1 MQMPALRGI
10 VIGIFL
16 LCCLPPVRA
25 QQEIRISGKVTD
37 TLGQPIELVN
47 VVLKDMSQK
56 GTTTNENGAF
66 FLSVPANQ
74 EVVLLFSCVG
84 YVTVE
89 RKLFVR
95 NGKNPFLLVQLEPD
109 AIQLKPVVT
118 RGERYTFNTGVEYMD
133 AKMITHLPTMGS
145 GIEGLIKIS
154 GLGVHSHDELSSQY
168 NVRGGSYDENLVYV
182 NGMEIFRPFLIRS
195 GQQEGLSFINPD
207 MVTSVC
213 FSSGG
218 FESAYGDKTASVL
231 DVEYAE
237 PVRFSGSVSGS
248 FLGGSAHVG
257 GCSKNRKFSYL
268 AGARYQSNAYM
279 LKQMQTHGNYQPN
292 FTDVQLLLR
301 YTPDER
307 WKFSMFGNFA
317 RNEYRLAPE
326 TGEATIGNILT
337 TIQRLNIYYDGQE
350 VDAYRTLFTSVAATR
365 MFSRTSDITF
375 SATYFRTM
383 EKETFDI
390 SAEYWLS
397 DINMDNG
404 SESFGESVSSRA
416 VGGELRHGR
425 NFLDADIFNLAVQ
438 GRHALGAHELRW
450 GLSGREELIRDRLE
464 EWYLYDSSFYSLPHP
479 HTLPGDTV
487 PFSDTARLLT
497 VSSLL
502 QSRNNVGNERLTA
515 YLQDQWSF
523 GLDRFRYKLTTGVRF
538 SYATMN
544 GEWFVTPRVRFT
556 IQPLANQNLSFYVAG
571 GCYYQPPFYKEMRTP
586 SGEINN
592 DIRSQK
598 SCHFILG
605 GDLLFKWAER
615 PFKLSGEAYYKYLW
629 DLVSYELDNVRTI
642 YSGYNDADGYAIGMD
657 LKLSGEVVKGLESWL
672 SVSLMQTMEDIHGDY
687 YLQYF
692 DSLGQ
697 QQRGADGAARVDT
710 VYPGYIPRPTDQR
723 FSINLFFQDEIPHHP
738 DFKAHINLIYST
750 PLPYG
755 IVGTPAYQWANRRG
769 KAYFRTDV
777 GFSWR
782 FLSENNQRKK
792 PFSLIRTGYVTLEI
806 LNMFNYYNIIS
817 YTAVTDID
825 GNSYL
830 TPNYLT
836 PRLYNIKLRF
846 EF

>member
-1 MQMPALRGI
+1 MIRRCL
-10 VIGIFL
+10 IGFFL
-16 LCCLPPVRA
+16 LLCGSVVLA
-25 QQEIRISGKVTD
+25 QQNGRVSGHVTD
-37 TLGQPIELVN
+37 TAGKPIDLVN
-47 VVLKDMSQK
+47 VVLKSSPQQ
-56 GTTTNENGAF
+56 GTTTDETGSF
-66 FLSVPANQ
+66 VLSLPANK
-74 EVVLLFSCVG
+74 ETVLIFSCVG
-84 YVTVE
+84 YLSCEIPVKV
-89 RKLFVR
+89 KP
-95 NGKNPFLLVQLEPD
+95 GKNPPLQVRMVPT
-109 AIQLKPVVT
+109 ATVLKPVVKT
-118 RGERYTFNTGVEYMD
+118 GERYTFNSGVEYMD
-133 AKMITHLPTMGS
+133 AHMITHLPSMGS
-145 GIEGLIKIS
+145 GIEGLVKSS

-168 NVRGGSYDENLVYV
+168 NVRGGSYDENLIYV

-207 MVTSVC
+207 MVSSVC

-218 FESAYGDKTASVL
+218 FEAAYGDKTASVL
-231 DVEYAE
+231 DVEYSE
-237 PVRFSGSVSGS
+237 PVRFSGSLSGS

-257 GCSKNRKFSYL
+257 GCSKNQKFSYL

-292 FTDVQLLLR
+292 FTDVQMLLR
-301 YTPDER
+301 YAPDDR
-307 WKFSMFGNFA
+307 WKFSLFGNYA
-317 RNEYRLAPE
+317 RNEYRLVPE

-350 VDAYRTLFTSVAATR
+350 VDAYQTLFTSVAATR
-365 MFSRTSDITF
+365 QLGSASDVTF
-375 SATYFRTM
+375 SATYFRTV

-390 SAEYWLS
+390 NAEYWLS
-397 DINMDNG
+397 DINMDNA

-425 NFLDADIFNLAVQ
+425 NFLNADIFNLSAQ
-438 GRHALGAHELRW
+438 GSHAIGSHVLRW
-450 GLSGREELIRDRLE
+450 GLSGREEMIHDQLE

-479 HTLPGDTV
+479 YTHPGDTV
-487 PFSDTARLLT
+487 PFSDTSRLLT

-523 GLDRFRYKLTTGVRF
+523 GLDRFRYKLSAGVRF
-538 SYATMN
+538 SYATLN

-556 IQPLANQNLSFYVAG
+556 VQPLAHKNLSLYVAG
-571 GCYYQPPFYKEMRTP
+571 GSYYQPPFYKEMRTP

-592 DIRSQK
+592 GIRSQK
-598 SCHFILG
+598 SCHIILG

-642 YSGYNDADGYAIGMD
+642 YSGYNDADGYAVGLDM
-657 LKLSGEVVKGLESWL
+657 KLSGEVVKGLESWL
-672 SVSLMQTMEDIHGDY
+672 SVSLMKTMEDIHGDF

-692 DSLGQ
+692 DSLGR
-697 QQRGADGAARVDT
+697 QQRGAEGAARIDT

-723 FSINLFFQDEIPHHP
+723 FSVNLFFQDEIPHHP
-738 DFKAHINLIYST
+738 NFKAHINLIYST

-755 IVGTPAYQWANRRG
+755 IVGTPAYHRADRRG

-782 FLSENNQRKK
+782 FLSENSSRKK
-792 PFSLIRTGYVTLEI
+792 MLSRIKAGYITLEL

>member
-1 MQMPALRGI
+1 MPTLRGI
-10 VIGIFL
+10 VIGIFCF
-16 LCCLPPVRA
+16 CCLPLLQA
-25 QQEIRISGKVTD
+25 QQTGRVSGQVTD
-37 TLGQPIELVN
+37 TLGQPIDLVN
-47 VVLKDMSQK
+47 VVLKATPQK
-56 GTTTNENGAF
+56 GTTTDEKGAF
-66 FLSVPANQ
+66 VLSLPANQ

-84 YVTVE
+84 YLPLELPVKVKPGTNPP
-89 RKLFVR
+89 LQVR
-95 NGKNPFLLVQLEPD
+95 MLP
-109 AIQLKPVVT
+109 AATQLKPVVKT
-118 RGERYTFNTGVEYMD
+118 EERYSFNTGVEYMD
-133 AKMITHLPTMGS
+133 ARMITHLPSMGS
-145 GIEGLIKIS
+145 GIEGLVKAS

-168 NVRGGSYDENLVYV
+168 NVRGGSYDENLIYV

-207 MVTSVC
+207 MVSSVC

-218 FESAYGDKTASVL
+218 FEAAYGDKTASVL

-237 PVRFSGSVSGS
+237 PVRFAGSLSGS

-268 AGARYQSNAYM
+268 AGGRYQSNAYM

-301 YTPDER
+301 YTPNER
-307 WKFSMFGNFA
+307 WKLSLFGNYA

-350 VDAYRTLFTSVAATR
+350 VDAYQTLFTSVAATR
-365 MFSRTSDITF
+365 QFSRTSDVTF

-390 SAEYWLS
+390 NAEYWLS
-397 DINMDNG
+397 DINMDNA
-404 SESFGESVSSRA
+404 SESFGESISSRA

-425 NFLDADIFNLAVQ
+425 NYLDADIFNLSAQ
-438 GRHALGAHELRW
+438 GRHALGVHELRW
-450 GLSGREELIRDRLE
+450 GISGREELINDRLE

-479 HTLPGDTV
+479 YTPPGDTV
-487 PFSDTARLLT
+487 PFADTSRLLT

-502 QSRNNVGNERLTA
+502 QSRNQLQNERLTA
-515 YLQDQWSF
+515 FVQDQWSF
-523 GLDRFRYKLTTGVRF
+523 GLDRFRYKLTTGLRF
-538 SYATMN
+538 SYATLN

-556 IQPLANQNLSFYVAG
+556 VQPFAHQHLSFYVAG

-586 SGEINN
+586 SGALNYG
-592 DIRSQK
+592 IRSQK
-598 SCHFILG
+598 SCHLIVG

-642 YSGYNDADGYAIGMD
+642 YSGYNDADGYALGLD

-672 SVSLMQTMEDIHGDY
+672 SVSLMQTMEDIRGDY

-697 QQRGADGAARVDT
+697 QQSGAAGAARTDT

-755 IVGTPAYQWANRRG
+755 IVGTPAYLRAYRRG

-782 FLSENNQRKK
+782 FLVENSLRKK
-792 PFSLIRTGYVTLEI
+792 PLSLIKAGYVTLEI